1 MATTL
6 TPSTPPRRPDHA
18 RRRVIVRWTKR
29 IGLGLVGLGIAGGLA
44 YAWMPK
50 PVAVDVAVAHRAA
63 LEVEVAEDGQTRVRD
78 RFVVSAPISGELR
91 RIELEPGTEVATGD
105 VLGKIS
111 PPRPVLLDPRTRRE
125 ATARLTGAIA
135 RQRTSR
141 TAIERAVMARDA
153 AVRDADRAR
162 QLEQR
167 AAIAAAER
175 ERFELTEQLASRDLA
190 GARLESAAASAEV
203 EAARALVEDPRADG
217 GTRDASVVAP
227 APGQVLRVLRDSE
240 GPIAAGT
247 PLLELGD
254 PRAIEVVVDVLSSD
268 AAQIRPAM
276 VVSIERWGGDPL
288 AARVRRIEPSAFTRI
303 SALGV
308 EEQRVNVIASLDAP
322 PPALG
327 DGFRV
332 SARIITWRGE
342 DVLSVPSSAV
352 FRDHGRWA
360 VYAVTGG
367 RAVLRPVTLGHRGR
381 LDGEV
386 LVGLEA
392 GAQLIVH
399 PGDNIAPDTRVAPR

>member
-1 MATTL
+1 MTTL
-6 TPSTPPRRPDHA
+6 TPSTSPRRPDHA

-29 IGLGLVGLGIAGGLA
+29 IGLGLLGLGIAGGLV

-50 PVAVDVAVAHRAA
+50 AVVVDLAVAHRAA

-91 RIELEPGTEVATGD
+91 RIELEPGVQVAEGD

-111 PPRPVLLDPRTRRE
+111 PPRPALLDPRTRRE
-125 ATARLTGAIA
+125 ATARLAGAVA

-167 AAIAAAER
+167 AAIPAAER
-175 ERFELTEQLASRDLA
+175 ERFELTEQLAIRDLA

-268 AAQIRPAM
+268 AAQIRLGM

-288 AARVRRIEPSAFTRI
+288 AGRVRRIEPSAFTRI

-367 RAVLRPVTLGHRGR
+367 RAVLQPVTLGHRGR
-381 LDGEV
+381 LDVEV
-386 LVGLEA
+386 LDGLAA

-399 PGDNIAPDTRVAPR
+399 PADNIASGTRVAPR